1 MHRPVHSTSRL
12 HRLARQACRLAV
24 PLLAAF
30 AAAVPP
36 AHSAEPLHGQAP
48 PVRIA
53 LAGERLPGLFDQ
65 HARSF
70 GAERVAGKWT
80 LLTFG
85 FTQCS
90 STCPASLLQGQ
101 QIAAAL
107 GAAVQ
112 IVFVTLDPV
121 SDTPA
126 RLGQFL
132 GQVHPRI
139 VGVTGNPRAIEGLV
153 DRFRVGVRAGSA
165 GALEHSSYWYL
176 IGPQGEVVRIYR
188 LATPVGRMIEDLRNI
203 TGETSQRTPVPGSS
217 S

>member
-1 MHRPVHSTSRL
+1 MKLRRL
-12 HRLARQACRLAV
+12 VVRFAV
-24 PLLAAF
+24 AGLAAMATCAH
-30 AAAVPP
+30 AAGPQ
-36 AHSAEPLHGQAP
+36 HGQTP

-53 LAGERLPGLFDQ
+53 LAGERLPGLFD
-65 HARSF
+65 HNARSF
-70 GAERVAGKWT
+70 GADRVQGRWT

-85 FTQCS
+85 FTQCG

-101 QIAAAL
+101 QIAGAL

-112 IVFVTLDPV
+112 IVFVTLDPL

-132 GQVHPRI
+132 GQVHPRL

-153 DRFRVGVRAGSA
+153 DRFRVGVRGT
-165 GALEHSSYWYL
+165 GNTLEHSSFWYL

-188 LATPVGRMIEDLRNI
+188 LATPVDRIIDDLRVF
-203 TGETSQRTPVPGSS
+203 TRETTQRAPGPGGAT
-217 S
+217 